1 MFAQV
6 SSIAR
11 NTFTESIRQ
20 PIYVVLI
27 GLIGILLVL
36 ATTWAAYTL
45 GEDDKLLIDMG
56 LSMMMLGGLALAAFT
71 AAGVLARE
79 IDNKTVLTVI
89 SKPIGRPYFILGKY
103 LGVVA
108 AVSVAF
114 WIWSVI
120 FLMCVRHGVMS
131 TAADKHD
138 QPVIVYGCVAAA
150 VALGLAVWGNYFYNW
165 VFTSRFSTLLAITLT
180 AGYAATLVTDKTW
193 AFQSPMHEFVD
204 HEGQLV
210 QVLIAMALVFEVLLV
225 ISAVAIAAS
234 TRLGQVA
241 TLGVCIA
248 VLGLGMF
255 SEYLFLRHTADNA
268 VAWVP
273 FAAIY
278 NVQFTFMADALT
290 QKSTISGYY
299 VGLVS
304 AYTACYICA
313 VICLAIALFQT
324 RETG

>member
-6 SSIAR
+6 WTIAR

-20 PIYVVLI
+20 PIYIVLI
-27 GLIGILLVL
+27 GLFGILLVL

-45 GEDDKLLIDMG
+45 DDDDKLLIDMG
-56 LSMMMLGGLALAAFT
+56 LSMTMVGGVFLAAFT

-89 SKPIGRPYFILGKY
+89 SKPIGRPFFILGKY

-108 AVSVAF
+108 ALALAF

-120 FLMCVRHGVMS
+120 YLMCVRHGVMS
-131 TAADKHD
+131 TASDKHD
-138 QPVIVYGCVAAA
+138 WPVIVYGSVAGLLA
-150 VALGLAVWGNYFYNW
+150 VAIAVWGNYFYNW
-165 VFTSRFSTLLAITLT
+165 VFTSRFTGVLAILLT
-180 AGYAATLVTDKTW
+180 AAYAATLITSKTW
-193 AFQSPMHEFVD
+193 GFQSPTHEFVD
-204 HEGQLV
+204 HDGQLV
-210 QVLIAMALVFEVLLV
+210 QVLIAMLLVFEVLLV

-241 TLGVCIA
+241 TLGICIA
-248 VLGLGMF
+248 VLAMGMF
-255 SEYLFLRHTADNA
+255 SEYLFLRHTETQA

-290 QKSTISGYY
+290 QKSVISGQY

-304 AYTACYICA
+304 AYTACYVSA
-313 VICLAIALFQT
+313 VLCLAIALFQT